1 MKKMKND
8 PDVLEEYDFSRG
20 IRIKYAERY
29 KEGTA
34 IVLCDQ
40 KDIQANPKHKAKKI
54 SSTENEKTDNK

>member
-20 IRIKYAERY
+20 IRGKYAERY

-34 IVLCDQ
+34 IVFCDQ
-40 KDIQANPKHKAKKI
+40 KDIQAYPKHKAKKT